1 MNFEDFLISI
11 SKIKKL
17 PLPAEASQFKM
28 SPTFRLE
35 QIEKYKEKMVNAKQS
50 AVLALFYPDLK
61 QQTKLA
67 LILRRPYN
75 GVHSAQISFPGGKVE
90 DGDVNLEFTA
100 IRETHEEIGVLP
112 EQITIIK
119 ELTQVYIPP
128 SNFTVQPYLGFSVKT
143 PRFVLQEEE
152 VDDLLEV
159 SLIDFIN
166 EANVVNKTVL
176 TSYNVDVEVPAFLL
190 NGHIVWGATAM
201 MLNEVKDLLKA
212 TL

>member
-1 MNFEDFLISI
+1 MNFEDFLIST

-28 SPTFRLE
+28 SPPFRLE
-35 QIEKYKEKMVNAKQS
+35 LLKRNKKAMKKAKKS
-50 AVLALFYPDLK
+50 AVLALFYPDLE

-67 LILRRPYN
+67 LILRKAYN

-90 DGDVNLEFTA
+90 DNDDNLEFTA

-128 SNFTVQPYLGFSVKT
+128 SNFTVQPFLGFSSKT
-143 PRFVLQEEE
+143 PNFILQEEE

-159 SLIDFIN
+159 SLLDFIN
-166 EANVVNKTVL
+166 DANVVSKTVS
-176 TSYNVDVEVPAFLL
+176 TSYNIEVEVPAFLL

>member
-28 SPTFRLE
+28 SPAFRSN
-35 QIEKYKEKMVNAKQS
+35 QIEKYKKKMENAKQS

-90 DGDVNLEFTA
+90 DSDVNLEFTA
-100 IRETHEEIGVLP
+100 IRETHEEIGVSP

-119 ELTQVYIPP
+119 ELTRVYIPP
-128 SNFTVQPYLGFSVKT
+128 SNFTVQPYLGFSDKT

-166 EANVVNKTVL
+166 DDNVVNKKVS
-176 TSYNVDVEVPAFLL
+176 TSYSVDVEVPAFLL

>member
-1 MNFEDFLISI
+1 MNFENFLIST

-28 SPTFRLE
+28 APIKR
-35 QIEKYKEKMVNAKQS
+35 IELLKTYKEAIKTAKKS
-50 AVLALFYPDLK
+50 AVLALFYPDLE
-61 QQTKLA
+61 QQTKFA
-67 LILRRPYN
+67 LILRKTYN
-75 GVHSAQISFPGGKVE
+75 GVHSAQVGFPGGKVE
-90 DGDVNLEFTA
+90 DSDLNLEFTA

-112 EQITIIK
+112 EQVTIIK
-119 ELTQVYIPP
+119 ELTQIYIPP
-128 SNFTVQPYLGFSVKT
+128 SNFTVQPYLAFSKKT
-143 PRFVLQEEE
+143 PKFILQEEE

-159 SLIDFIN
+159 SLLDFIN
-166 EANVVNKTVL
+166 DANVVSKTVS

>member
-1 MNFEDFLISI
+1 MNFEDFLIST
-11 SKIKKL
+11 SKIAKL

-28 SPTFRLE
+28 SPPFRLE
-35 QIEKYKEKMVNAKQS
+35 LLKMKKEVMKDAKQS
-50 AVLALFYPDLK
+50 AVLALFYPDLNR
-61 QQTKLA
+61 QTKLA
-67 LILRRPYN
+67 LILRKTYN
-75 GVHSAQISFPGGKVE
+75 GVHSAQIGFPGGRVE
-90 DGDVNLEFTA
+90 VGDENLEFTA
-100 IRETHEEIGVLP
+100 IRETHEEIGVPP

-128 SNFTVQPYLGFSVKT
+128 SNFTVQPYLGFSRET
-143 PRFVLQEEE
+143 PEFILQEEE

-159 SLIDFIN
+159 SLLDFIN
-166 EANVVNKTVL
+166 DANVVSKTVS
-176 TSYNVDVEVPAFLL
+176 TSYSVDVEVPAFLL

>member
-1 MNFEDFLISI
+1 MNFEDFLIST

-28 SPTFRLE
+28 SPPFRLE
-35 QIEKYKEKMVNAKQS
+35 LLKRNKEAMRHAKQS
-50 AVLALFYPDLK
+50 AVLALFYPDLH

-67 LILRRPYN
+67 LILRKTYN
-75 GVHSAQISFPGGKVE
+75 GVHSAQIGFPGGRVE
-90 DGDVNLEFTA
+90 ASDVNLEFTA

-128 SNFTVQPYLGFSVKT
+128 SNFTVQPYLGFSKKT
-143 PRFVLQEEE
+143 PSFVLQEEE

-159 SLIDFIN
+159 SLLDFIN
-166 EANVVNKTVL
+166 DANVVSKTVS

>member
-1 MNFEDFLISI
+1 MNFEDFLIST

-28 SPTFRLE
+28 SPPFRLE
-35 QIEKYKEKMVNAKQS
+35 LLEKQKEAMKNAKQS
-50 AVLALFYPDLK
+50 AVLALFYPDLER
-61 QQTKLA
+61 QTKIA
-67 LILRRPYN
+67 LILRKAYN
-75 GVHSAQISFPGGKVE
+75 GVHSAQVSFPGGKVE
-90 DGDVNLEFTA
+90 DKDVNLEFTA

-112 EQITIIK
+112 EQVSIIK

-128 SNFTVQPYLGFSVKT
+128 SNFKVQPYLGFSKKT
-143 PRFVLQEEE
+143 PNFVLQEEE
-152 VDDLLEV
+152 VDDLIEV
-159 SLIDFIN
+159 SILDFIN
-166 EANVVNKTVL
+166 DANVVNKTVS

>member
-1 MNFEDFLISI
+1 MNFEDFLIST

-28 SPTFRLE
+28 SAPFRVELL
-35 QIEKYKEKMVNAKQS
+35 KKRKEAMKQAKLS
-50 AVLALFYPDLK
+50 AVLALFYPDSMQK
-61 QQTKLA
+61 TKLA
-67 LILRRPYN
+67 LIQRKAYN

-90 DGDVNLEFTA
+90 DNDLNLEYTA

-128 SNFTVQPYLGFSVKT
+128 SNFTVQPYLGFSKKT
-143 PRFVLQEEE
+143 PNFVLQENE
-152 VDDLLEV
+152 VDNLVEV
-159 SLIDFIN
+159 SLLDFIN
-166 EANVVNKTVL
+166 DANVVNKTVS
-176 TSYNVDVEVPAFLL
+176 TSYNIDVEVPAFLL

>member
-28 SPTFRLE
+28 SPAFRSN
-35 QIEKYKEKMVNAKQS
+35 QIEKYKKKMENAKQS

-90 DGDVNLEFTA
+90 DSDVNLEFTA
-100 IRETHEEIGVLP
+100 IRETHEEIGVSP

-119 ELTQVYIPP
+119 ELTRVYIPP

-166 EANVVNKTVL
+166 DDNVVNKKVS
-176 TSYNVDVEVPAFLL
+176 TSYSVDVEVPAFLL

>member
-1 MNFEDFLISI
+1 MNFDEFLIST

-28 SPTFRLE
+28 SPPFRLE
-35 QIEKYKEKMVNAKQS
+35 LLEKQKEAMKNAKQS
-50 AVLALFYPDLK
+50 AVLALFYPNLERK
-61 QQTKLA
+61 TKLA
-67 LILRRPYN
+67 LILRKAYN

-90 DGDVNLEFTA
+90 DGDANLEFTA

-112 EQITIIK
+112 EQVTIIK

-128 SNFTVQPYLGFSVKT
+128 SNFAVQPYLGFSNKT
-143 PRFVLQEEE
+143 PSFILQEEE
-152 VDDLLEV
+152 VDDLIEV
-159 SLIDFIN
+159 SLTDFVN
-166 EANVVNKTVL
+166 DANVVSKTVS
-176 TSYNVDVEVPAFLL
+176 TSYSVDVEVPAFLL
-190 NGHIVWGATAM
+190 NGHVVWGATAM